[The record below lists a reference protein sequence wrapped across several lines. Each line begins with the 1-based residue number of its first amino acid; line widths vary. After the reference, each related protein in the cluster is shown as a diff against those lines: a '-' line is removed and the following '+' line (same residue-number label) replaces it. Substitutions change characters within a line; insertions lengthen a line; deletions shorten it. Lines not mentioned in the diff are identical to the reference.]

1 MSTVF
6 FELFFILAK
15 GRPFPQHYKRKNG
28 RKTLHPLIFAMPD
41 IISLIPITCRIK
53 HSDRRAV
60 NEEKQK
66 RKNKTDNGNNKT
78 RNGNAG
84 RHACGSCLFHGNC
97 GKVDSGNTHQK
108 TYRIYIRNPKQAAA
122 YYSHNKSGYAHTSAG
137 IGNRLL
143 IYRLLVYGLLIY
155 RLLISG
161 RNRLLSRLNGR
172 FGNTCPSVCA
182 EQCPVRYLLA
192 AIFTK
197 HNIPPTFF
205 YSIPL
210 NIKTVNIAEGKT
222 YNKRPVTSKKN
233 ALNVNFLFSLQKL
246 LIFLN

>member
-1 MSTVF
+1 MN
-6 FELFFILAK
+6 I
-15 GRPFPQHYKRKNG
+15 Q
-28 RKTLHPLIFAMPD
+28 
-41 IISLIPITCRIK
+41 
-53 HSDRRAV
+53 
-60 NEEKQK
+60 EEW
-66 RKNKTDNGNNKT
+66 
-78 RNGNAG
+78 RN
-84 RHACGSCLFHGNC
+84 S
-97 GKVDSGNTHQK
+97 
-108 TYRIYIRNPKQAAA
+108 KQAAA

-172 FGNTCPSVCA
+172 FGNTCPAVCA
-182 EQCPVRYLLA
+182 EQCPFRYLLS

>member
-1 MSTVF
+1 
-6 FELFFILAK
+6 
-15 GRPFPQHYKRKNG
+15 
-28 RKTLHPLIFAMPD
+28 MPD

-97 GKVDSGNTHQK
+97 GKDDSGNTHQK

-155 RLLISG
+155 RLLIGG

-172 FGNTCPSVCA
+172 FGNTCPAVCA
-182 EQCPVRYLLA
+182 NNAPSVICSPQFLQNITYLR
-192 AIFTK
+192 
-197 HNIPPTFF
+197 HFF

-222 YNKRPVTSKKN
+222 YNKRPVTK
-233 ALNVNFLFSLQKL
+233 QKECVKCEFFVFFAKTIDFFE
-246 LIFLN
+246 LICYNGSPGKS